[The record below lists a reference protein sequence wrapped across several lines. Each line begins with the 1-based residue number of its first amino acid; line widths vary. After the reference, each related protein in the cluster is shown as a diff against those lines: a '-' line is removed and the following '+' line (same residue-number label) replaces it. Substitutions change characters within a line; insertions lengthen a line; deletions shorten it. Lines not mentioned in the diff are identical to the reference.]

1 MVLPTSKQAYDMLC
15 RTGDIFP
22 GGFSPS
28 SLPGVYFQH
37 PEKGRQNVHI
47 DERVLPV
54 VSRMYTNDDTL
65 RRAIRAYGASVGT
78 LSSAN
83 TLIQQRFTSGLVWGF
98 AGFAT
103 AGRPYSVEA
112 RGMREIYRTLGPAR
126 KPALVIDGGVS
137 AGVLGLSGVLAVEF
151 GVDTLGVIPVEG
163 LGSIGPRNRLLVWG
177 NTYRDRE
184 KVVGTLPD
192 ILCCVGGADG
202 TLRECLTAVEQ
213 GSIVVLLA
221 LQDYGSS
228 SLPGSYKKHEKLR
241 LAAKNDTL
249 FVCHSISNIATCIN
263 AALEAHARLDSSV
276 GTRRKR
282 AISKL
287 LAS

>member
-1 MVLPTSKQAYDMLC
+1 MVLPTPKQAYDMLC
-15 RTGDIFP
+15 RTGGMFP
-22 GGFSPS
+22 RGFSPS

-54 VSRMYTNDDTL
+54 LSRIYTNDDTL
-65 RRAIRAYGASVGT
+65 SRAVQAYGASVGT

-83 TLIQQRFTSGLVWGF
+83 ALVQQRLTGGLVWGF
-98 AGFAT
+98 SGFAT

-112 RGMREIYRTLGPAR
+112 GGMREIYRTLGQAR
-126 KPALVIDGGVS
+126 KPALVVDGGVS
-137 AGVLGLSGVLAVEF
+137 AGVLGLSGVLAIEF
-151 GVDTLGVIPVEG
+151 GTETLGVIPLQG

-184 KVVGTLPD
+184 RMVGTLPD

-202 TLRECLTAVEQ
+202 TLRECLAAVEQ

-228 SLPGSYKKHEKLR
+228 SLPGSYKKYEELR
-241 LAAKNDTL
+241 LAAKNGTL

-263 AALEAHARLDSSV
+263 AALEAHARLDNSV
-276 GTRRKR
+276 RTRRKK